1 MNKLTALIV
10 DDEPDSVELLKIH
23 LQKSCPHIS
32 SHICFTSS
40 IEAYEY
46 LHEYSVPDILFL
58 DIEMPGMNG
67 FELLEKLMPKRFNTI
82 FITAYNQ
89 YASKAFRFNAL
100 DYLLK
105 PIDPDQLRDAVNK
118 VLQQSQPETVQIRQ
132 LQKMLSGNTPEIFA
146 LATQSGVI
154 FINLNDIILAEAI
167 NNYVKFYLDSGKSV
181 IASRNLKEL
190 QELLES
196 YNFLRVHR
204 SYIINLKKIKKY
216 LQNDGLLSMNNDME
230 IPVARPQR
238 QKLKSFFNWI

>member
-1 MNKLTALIV
+1 MTKLTAIIV

-23 LQKSCPHIS
+23 LQKNCPDITS
-32 SHICFTSS
+32 RICFTSS

-46 LHEYSVPDILFL
+46 LLEYTSPDILFL

-67 FELLEKLMPKRFNTI
+67 FELLEKLMPKKINTI
-82 FITAYNQ
+82 FITAYNK
-89 YASKAFRFNAL
+89 YALKAFRFNAL

-105 PIDPDQLRDAVNK
+105 PIDPSQLKDAVSR
-118 VLQQSQPETVQIRQ
+118 VLQQNQPEAVQLQQ
-132 LQKMLSGNTPEIFA
+132 LQKMLSGKSPEIFA
-146 LATQSGVI
+146 LATQTGVI
-154 FINLNDIILAEAI
+154 FLNLTDIIFAEAI
-167 NNYVKFYLDSGKSV
+167 NNYVKFYLTQGKPV

-204 SYIINLKKIKKY
+204 SYIINLSKVKKY
-216 LQNDGLLSMNNDME
+216 LQNDGLLWMENDVE

-238 QKLKSFFNWI
+238 QKLKDFFKWI